1 MPVIFVNV
9 YKIKSLINKINYS
22 LQDKQPVPLTQ
33 QHLGKGNWEK
43 SYKRRIPKPLQTPT
57 GRLSKGHSFRKT
69 KSLFQKFKYLKMG
82 KFYIYVQIYNNITFF
97 ETKTQDPVYLMP
109 INMTERTKIIIE
121 NATVNWAKDLGKH
134 NNLCETHEH
143 RV

>member
-1 MPVIFVNV
+1 
-9 YKIKSLINKINYS
+9 
-22 LQDKQPVPLTQ
+22 
-33 QHLGKGNWEK
+33 
-43 SYKRRIPKPLQTPT
+43 
-57 GRLSKGHSFRKT
+57 
-69 KSLFQKFKYLKMG
+69 MG
-82 KFYIYVQIYNNITFF
+82 KFIIYVQIYNNITFF
-97 ETKTQDPVYLMP
+97 ETKTYDPVYLMP